1 MPGDEAVLEFLLKDV
16 ARRYGVQRFRD
27 QARTRLAAAAEL
39 AFDPG
44 TRWTV
49 GSSCSLGVPPPAVH
63 VMRD

>member
-39 AFDPG
+39 AFDPERAG
-44 TRWTV
+44 Q
-49 GSSCSLGVPPPAVH
+49 LGVLAHSAYRPPQS
-63 VMRD
+63 M